1 MRSVFSNFGPVFGT
15 LILASSPFTFSC
27 SPSPCRL
34 WSEAHNETQRF
45 FNGSVAEARDTVPL
59 HPIPKKQTMAAVYTE
74 ESTHPPLHE
83 RELLRRLLV
92 VLYRLEPV
100 VTKY

>member
-1 MRSVFSNFGPVFGT
+1 MGHALCLFELRARFWAINPSLFRARRRLAGFGARRTMKP
-15 LILASSPFTFSC
+15 
-27 SPSPCRL
+27 
-34 WSEAHNETQRF
+34 NDF
-45 FNGSVAEARDTVPL
+45 FHGSVAGARDTVPL
-59 HPIPKKQTMAAVYTE
+59 HPIPKKQTMAVYAE

-92 VLYRLEPV
+92 VLYRREPV